1 MANKKQLKST
11 HMKQIFTLFLFLFI
25 GVQVFAQTTHT
36 VNLPSSG
43 TNTVNVTC
51 AVGDVLLFKSTATPL
66 ALKIFK
72 SNGTSYSVTP
82 SSNTTSYTVTAI
94 DTSYSSILSL
104 APVST
109 CVGKINLSSGS
120 NFTVTT
126 ASSPT
131 VGGTTTGSG
140 TYASAA
146 NVTVT
151 ATANTGYNFVNW
163 TENGSAVSTSA
174 TYTFSISAN
183 RNLVANFTAIS
194 TGLEEALNSNVLLS
208 LFPNPANDRLFV
220 KGITNKTVA
229 KLYDVTGNLISEF
242 KISNDENSYDIQN
255 LSPSIYFLVINNRA
269 YRFFKA
275 Q

>member
-1 MANKKQLKST
+1 
-11 HMKQIFTLFLFLFI
+11 MKQISTLFLLLFF

-51 AVGDVLLFKSTATPL
+51 AVGDILLFKSTSTPL
-66 ALKIFK
+66 AIKIFK

-82 SSNTTSYTVTAI
+82 SSNTTSYTVTAV

-131 VGGTTTGSG
+131 VGGITAGSG
-140 TYASAA
+140 TYASGSS
-146 NVTVT
+146 VTVT
-151 ATANTGYNFVNW
+151 ATANIGYTFVNW
-163 TENGSAVSTSA
+163 TESGNSVSTNAS
-174 TYTFSISAN
+174 YSFSISAN

-194 TGLEEALNSNVLLS
+194 TGIDEATNSNVFLS
-208 LFPNPANDRLFV
+208 VYPNPVNDRIHIQ
-220 KGITNKTVA
+220 GIINKTDV

-242 KISNDENSYDIQN
+242 KISNDENSIDIQN
-255 LSPSIYFLVINNRA
+255 LSPSIYFLIINNRT
-269 YRFFKA
+269 YRFVKI

>member
-1 MANKKQLKST
+1 
-11 HMKQIFTLFLFLFI
+11 MKQISTLFLFLLF

-66 ALKIFK
+66 AIKIFK

-109 CVGKINLSSGS
+109 CVGKINLSVNTSIDDAKIISSIISTYPNPVKERLYIKGNFTEQVVKVYNISGS
-120 NFTVTT
+120 L
-126 ASSPT
+126 
-131 VGGTTTGSG
+131 
-140 TYASAA
+140 
-146 NVTVT
+146 
-151 ATANTGYNFVNW
+151 
-163 TENGSAVSTSA
+163 VSEQKINN
-174 TYTFSISAN
+174 YINSIDVDFLPPS
-183 RNLVANFTAIS
+183 VYI
-194 TGLEEALNSNVLLS
+194 LE
-208 LFPNPANDRLFV
+208 
-220 KGITNKTVA
+220 
-229 KLYDVTGNLISEF
+229 
-242 KISNDENSYDIQN
+242 
-255 LSPSIYFLVINNRA
+255 INNRA
-269 YRFFKA
+269 YRFVKV